1 MTQEELDAMMSDPEM
16 VDEVDTDME
25 QKEVQQEL
33 NLAPKINKDTQVIKQ
48 LENVTKESEEKAAEV
63 FDKLSDISDG
73 VEDSSKLI
81 ELMEQKIKYFDDLF
95 KKLNNRFPNVYAFKD
110 GHEQIFDMQRG
121 LEQLQKN
128 LNNTNNNAFDAMDT
142 MQFQDIHRQ
151 KIERVI
157 NVMRALARYMNDLL
171 SGKIDDKDRVSSANH
186 IDGDVTTENVVDN
199 DDIEALLAQ
208 FGNN

>member
-33 NLAPKINKDTQVIKQ
+33 NLAPKINKDTQVIKL

-81 ELMEQKIKYFDDLF
+81 ELMERKIKYFDDLF
-95 KKLNNRFPNVYAFKD
+95 NR
-110 GHEQIFDMQRG
+110 HQ
-121 LEQLQKN
+121 
-128 LNNTNNNAFDAMDT
+128 
-142 MQFQDIHRQ
+142 
-151 KIERVI
+151 
-157 NVMRALARYMNDLL
+157 
-171 SGKIDDKDRVSSANH
+171 S
-186 IDGDVTTENVVDN
+186 
-199 DDIEALLAQ
+199 
-208 FGNN
+208 

>member
-33 NLAPKINKDTQVIKQ
+33 NLAPRIGKDTQVIKQ

-81 ELMEQKIKYFDDLF
+81 ELMEQKIKYFDDL
-95 KKLNNRFPNVYAFKD
+95 
-110 GHEQIFDMQRG
+110 
-121 LEQLQKN
+121 
-128 LNNTNNNAFDAMDT
+128 
-142 MQFQDIHRQ
+142 
-151 KIERVI
+151 
-157 NVMRALARYMNDLL
+157 
-171 SGKIDDKDRVSSANH
+171 
-186 IDGDVTTENVVDN
+186 
-199 DDIEALLAQ
+199 
-208 FGNN
+208 